1 MNQTGSCI
9 EKEALVDYLYGESDA
24 DARRRVDAHLGS
36 CARCA
41 DEIRSLTAVRGTLE
55 TWEPPDAAPGFR
67 VAAEVDEPSPARIR
81 WRPAWALAAA
91 AVLAVA
97 AALIVRPEI
106 ELGAEGMV
114 LRIGWRGAETD
125 AVAASNGAPSDA
137 GAVERVAVDLPPA
150 PTVRGTRAGLGAEGG
165 APTIPG
171 PRMGPSP
178 DRMMGGEV
186 WLQQVRQWIRE
197 SEQRQIDRVQ
207 EAEQRIGLQRQADM
221 SEMERMFR
229 EDQTNDAAARQEIL
243 DYLRGVS
250 VGR

>member
-1 MNQTGSCI
+1 MNQTRSCI

-41 DEIRSLTAVRGTLE
+41 DEIRSLTAVRGTIE

-106 ELGAEGMV
+106 ELGADGMV
-114 LRIGWRGAETD
+114 LRIGWRGGETEVVAE
-125 AVAASNGAPSDA
+125 AGSSASPSDPEAA
-137 GAVERVAVDLPPA
+137 GRSAMEPPLE
-150 PTVRGTRAGLGAEGG
+150 PTVRGTPAGLRAGGG
-165 APTIPG
+165 VAGPG
-171 PRMGPSP
+171 PAPDPEPVMG
-178 DRMMGGEV
+178 DEA
-186 WLQQVRQWIRE
+186 LLRQIRE
-197 SEQRQIDRVQ
+197 LI
-207 EAEQRIGLQRQADM
+207 QAD
-221 SEMERMFR
+221 
-229 EDQTNDAAARQEIL
+229 AVARQEIIE
-243 DYLRGVS
+243 YMRQVS
-250 VGR
+250 ERR